1 MNGESTIKSGHHREG
16 ERRARIIEIG
26 AGEVRAQAQLNATR
40 TAQAIWEALPIK
52 GRANRWGEEIYFSI
66 PLSLETERGQEVV
79 EAGDLGYWAPGRAFC
94 IFFGP
99 TPASRGQEIRAAS
112 PVTVFGRLM
121 GEVSAF
127 KKVKDGTPIS
137 VRRVAS

>member
-16 ERRARIIEIG
+16 GQRARIIEIE
-26 AGEVRAQAQLNATR
+26 AGEVRARAQLNDTQ
-40 TAQAIWEALPIK
+40 TARAIWEALPIK
-52 GRANRWGEEIYFSI
+52 GQANRWGEEIYFSI

-112 PVTVFGRLM
+112 PVTVFGRLIS
-121 GEVSAF
+121 EASAF
-127 KKVKDGTPIS
+127 NKVKDGTPIS